1 MINDGLCIVY
11 TFNND
16 MAKMVSPFG
25 PGAKNVGASDSKLA
39 FISSWFSF
47 TSTVFLLVLRATNKE
62 PTAEHLQPIRP
73 RHPVAPGSM
82 PVENTSLA
90 FGPWKRWFLGRRIF
104 SEISWDLVQLILLDM
119 VQDGT
124 VPRLGGRTGWS
135 QMFLASTIDW
145 RSIVRNS
152 NTRTSCMI
160 LIP

>member
-1 MINDGLCIVY
+1 MMINDGLCIVY

-16 MAKMVSPFG
+16 MAKMVGPFG

-47 TSTVFLLVLRATNKE
+47 TSTVFLLVFRATNKE

-82 PVENTSLA
+82 PVENISLA

-104 SEISWDLVQLILLDM
+104 SEIS
-119 VQDGT
+119 
-124 VPRLGGRTGWS
+124 
-135 QMFLASTIDW
+135 
-145 RSIVRNS
+145 
-152 NTRTSCMI
+152 
-160 LIP
+160 